1 MIEKLCKEYLQ
12 ALNEGNLN
20 NVLNLFTSDGV
31 VVSPLYG
38 EMSATQFYT
47 DLFKD
52 TNQSD
57 TMLRNI
63 FTTSM
68 DETSVALHF
77 QYKWTLKNEK
87 IVEFECVDVFEITED
102 KTQFKKLK
110 IIYDTAPLREDFNKS
125 KN

>member
-1 MIEKLCKEYLQ
+1 MIEKLCREYLQ

-31 VVSPLYG
+31 VISPLYG
-38 EMSATQFYT
+38 EMPAKQFYSN
-47 DLFKD
+47 LFKD

-57 TMLRNI
+57 TKLRNV
-63 FTTSM
+63 FTSSM

-77 QYKWTLKNEK
+77 QYKWTLKSGK
-87 IVEFECVDVFEITED
+87 IVEFECVDVFEITKD
-102 KTQFKKLK
+102 KPHFKKLK
-110 IIYDTAPLREDFNKS
+110 IIYDTAPIREDFNKN

>member
-1 MIEKLCKEYLQ
+1 MIEKLCREYLQ

-31 VVSPLYG
+31 VISPLYG
-38 EMSATQFYT
+38 EMSAKQFYT

-57 TMLRNI
+57 TKLRNI
-63 FTTSM
+63 FISNM

-77 QYKWTLKNEK
+77 QYKWTLKSGK

-102 KTQFKKLK
+102 KTQFKRLK
-110 IIYDTAPLREDFNKS
+110 IIYDTSPLREDFNEIKI
-125 KN
+125 

>member
-31 VVSPLYG
+31 VISPLYG
-38 EMSATQFYT
+38 EMSAKQFYT

-57 TMLRNI
+57 TKLRNI
-63 FTTSM
+63 FISNM

-77 QYKWTLKNEK
+77 QYKWTLKSGK

-102 KTQFKKLK
+102 KTQFKRLK
-110 IIYDTAPLREDFNKS
+110 IIYDTSPLREDFNEIKI
-125 KN
+125 